1 MRAGKI
7 SSRRI
12 TVFTGYQIIMREE
25 YEFKA
30 KTLEEATEK
39 ARTEL
44 GDKIDDLEFEVVKM
58 PTSGFF
64 GIGASPAVIRYYR
77 EIPDEV
83 PAEKNE
89 TRRERNFS
97 AAAENAPQ
105 DKKPNNRQQPREK
118 APETEKEKNPSAAKE
133 KNSPPVRT
141 RHADGSEAIKF
152 VEMVIDDFGIDAE
165 ATEKIEEDGSVSI
178 DISGNDAG
186 TLIGHHGDSLDSLQ
200 YLANLCVNHGRDKE
214 NEDYRKV
221 SIDIEG
227 YRIKREETLRQL
239 ARRMAEKV
247 LKYNRSFTLEP
258 MKPSERRIIHSEIQ
272 DIEGVCTTS
281 IGSDENRKVVVYPEG
296 GSPTSDRYRGRS
308 RTHGGYGRS
317 HSKNGSSGKEEAE

>member
-1 MRAGKI
+1 
-7 SSRRI
+7 
-12 TVFTGYQIIMREE
+12 MREE

-39 ARTEL
+39 GRAEL
-44 GDKIDDLEFEVVKM
+44 GDKVDDMEFEVVKM

-64 GIGASPAVIRYYR
+64 GIGASPAVIRYFR

-83 PAEKNE
+83 PAEKAE
-89 TRRERNFS
+89 TLRERTAG
-97 AAAENAPQ
+97 AAAENVPHE
-105 DKKPNNRQQPREK
+105 KKPKNTQPLKEK
-118 APETEKEKNPSAAKE
+118 GPETAKGKTPPAAKE
-133 KNSPPVRT
+133 KNVSPVRT

-239 ARRMAEKV
+239 ARRMADKV

-296 GSPTSDRYRGRS
+296 GSPTSDRYRGRG
-308 RTHGGYGRS
+308 RNHGGYGRS
-317 HSKNGSSGKEEAE
+317 HSRNGSSGKEEAE